1 MTGALARRAAIMT
14 MMIAML
20 SVTACARVPA
30 GHRGIKVYLLGGEKG
45 VNEVELGVGR
55 YFYWPI
61 TQEIYIF
68 PIFQQN
74 YTWTKRNSSG
84 EDKSITFQTR
94 EGLSVN
100 GDFGISY
107 SVDESRVSML
117 FQRYRRGLDEITDLF
132 LRNMIR
138 DEMNNVASRMEIEA
152 VYGEQRQEMLREA
165 EAGPEHVVRMTW
177 YVADRR
183 DYLAAQAEI
192 GRAYRA
198 VMGAHYPAMTLV
210 EVAALLEE
218 GALVEIEATAVLP
231 NE

>member
-1 MTGALARRAAIMT
+1 MQILQPPGWVKPKGYANGIVAEGRLLFISGQIGWDAGQRIVSDDLAAQTEQAL
-14 MMIAML
+14 
-20 SVTACARVPA
+20 
-30 GHRGIKVYLLGGEKG
+30 K
-45 VNEVELGVGR
+45 
-55 YFYWPI
+55 
-61 TQEIYIF
+61 
-68 PIFQQN
+68 
-74 YTWTKRNSSG
+74 
-84 EDKSITFQTR
+84 
-94 EGLSVN
+94 
-100 GDFGISY
+100 
-107 SVDESRVSML
+107 
-117 FQRYRRGLDEITDLF
+117 
-132 LRNMIR
+132 
-138 DEMNNVASRMEIEA
+138 NVAA
-152 VYGEQRQEMLREA
+152 VLREA